1 MSMPKALF
9 KRDRGRDPATAHY
22 SIRRAAGGSSLM
34 ARATARTS
42 RASGAARFLRRQRA
56 DRMSDLSDDLLLL
69 VLRRLDTRTA
79 LGAGSISRRWAHLPR
94 ELSALDLKVSDI
106 LPPRHHR
113 WVCLHRDI
121 YSKAAAHLQYRPH
134 AVRLELLPNIKR
146 YERRAM
152 RALNRSVESLLQGP
166 RPRRG
171 VLKRLSLEFYT
182 TGNGSCM
189 NRLIAEAIDAWGVHD
204 LEVIAKPLY
213 CETEVVHAFPDHGMC
228 KDPGAACLRSLKLGG
243 CALPP
248 LHEYGALT
256 MLVLR
261 DIPES
266 TAPAAYEAVFIS
278 CPKLQTLHLIS
289 CSCRC
294 TDSGTTL
301 PVVVDA
307 PSSEIR
313 ELVVEKCAFQWIRLR
328 TLPCL
333 ESLAS
338 LGTRV
343 FFEYNLIP
351 SLRQCNFALRL
362 GVMLEG
368 ARQYFAKRLK
378 LELDMFLRCTPN
390 ITSLIVRFTGPDRW
404 IVPSSSPL
412 SYLPNLRRLLVTDVP
427 SSWDASWPR
436 LFLEMTPSLEILHI
450 NIASCKDKP
459 GKEIS
464 WQPSELRQHHL
475 KEFVV
480 TGFEGTKRQIY
491 LVNFVV
497 GACTA
502 LRRVALFRNG
512 HARGK
517 GLWDWEMVT
526 QPHSWTDEEK
536 DYTLK
541 QIMDGVP
548 SSPVQLVFG

>member
-1 MSMPKALF
+1 MPKALF
-9 KRDRGRDPATAHY
+9 KRDPATARS
-22 SIRRAAGGSSLM
+22 SIGRAAGGSSLM
-34 ARATARTS
+34 ARARAC
-42 RASGAARFLRRQRA
+42 RASGATRFLRRRR
-56 DRMSDLSDDLLLL
+56 DGPISDLSDDLLLL

-79 LGAGSISRRWAHLPR
+79 LAAGSISRRWAHLPR
-94 ELSALDLKVSDI
+94 ELPALDLKVSDI
-106 LPPRHHR
+106 LPPRYHR
-113 WVCLHRDI
+113 WVLLHRDI
-121 YSKAAAHLQYRPH
+121 YSKAAAYLQYRRH
-134 AVRLELLPNIKR
+134 AVSLELLPNIKR

-152 RALNRSVESLLQGP
+152 RALNRSVESFP

-182 TGNGSCM
+182 TGNGCCM
-189 NRLIAEAIDAWGVHD
+189 NRLIAEAIDAWGVHH
-204 LEVIAKPLY
+204 LEVVAKPLY
-213 CETEVVHAFPDHGMC
+213 CETDVVHAFPSHGMC
-228 KDPGAACLRSLKLGG
+228 KEPRAACLRSLKLGG
-243 CALPP
+243 CLLPP
-248 LHEYGALT
+248 LHEYSALT

-266 TAPAAYEAVFIS
+266 TPPAAYEAVFTS

-289 CSCRC
+289 CSCRS
-294 TDSGTTL
+294 TGSGTRL

-351 SLRQCNFALRL
+351 SLRQCNFALCL
-362 GVMLEG
+362 GVALEG

-412 SYLPNLRRLLVTDVP
+412 SYLPNLRRLLVMDVP

-436 LFLEMTPSLEILHI
+436 LLLEMAPCLEILHI
-450 NIASCKDKP
+450 TIASCTDKP
-459 GKEIS
+459 GEEIS

-475 KEFVV
+475 KELVV
-480 TGFEGTKRQIY
+480 AGFEGTKRQIY

-502 LRRVALFRNG
+502 LHRVALFRSG
-512 HARGK
+512 HALRK

-536 DYTLK
+536 DYMLK
-541 QIMDGVP
+541 QIMDGV
-548 SSPVQLVFG
+548 SSSAVQLVFG

>member
-1 MSMPKALF
+1 
-9 KRDRGRDPATAHY
+9 
-22 SIRRAAGGSSLM
+22 M
-34 ARATARTS
+34 ARATARSS
-42 RASGAARFLRRQRA
+42 RASGAARFLRRQLA

-106 LPPRHHR
+106 LPPRYHR
-113 WVCLHRDI
+113 WVLLHRDI
-121 YSKAAAHLQYRPH
+121 YGKAAAHLQYRRH

-152 RALNRSVESLLQGP
+152 RALNRSVESLLQQGP
-166 RPRRG
+166 RSRRG

-182 TGNGSCM
+182 TGNGSSM
-189 NRLIAEAIDAWGVHD
+189 NRLIAEAIDAWGVED
-204 LEVIAKPLY
+204 LDVIAKPLY
-213 CETEVVHAFPDHGMC
+213 YEADVVHAFPSHGMC
-228 KDPGAACLRSLKLGG
+228 KEPGAASLRSLKLGG
-243 CALPP
+243 CLLPP

-266 TAPAAYEAVFIS
+266 TPPAAYEGVLAS

-289 CSCRC
+289 CICR
-294 TDSGTTL
+294 SGSGALL
-301 PVVVDA
+301 PVEVDA

-313 ELVVEKCAFQWIRLR
+313 ELVFDNCKFRWIRLGA
-328 TLPCL
+328 LPCL
-333 ESLAS
+333 ESLACMG
-338 LGTRV
+338 GTLV

-351 SLRQCNFALRL
+351 SLRQYNFALHL
-362 GVMLEG
+362 GVALEG
-368 ARQYFAKRLK
+368 ARQYFAQRLK

-412 SYLPNLRRLLVTDVP
+412 SYLPSLRRLLVTDVP
-427 SSWDASWPR
+427 SSLDASWPR

-480 TGFEGTKRQIY
+480 AGFEGTKRQIY
-491 LVNFVV
+491 LVNFAV

-512 HARGK
+512 HAQRK

-526 QPHSWTDEEK
+526 EPHSWTDEKK